1 MRQTNNQGTQRLLHD
16 LAATGLMLRERPST
30 SERLDALL
38 GVELHGVLRATL
50 TGTPGPA
57 QRLQH
62 HRAA

>member
-1 MRQTNNQGTQRLLHD
+1 MHGRDIYGSQRLLRD
-16 LAATGLMLRERPST
+16 LVAVGEMQRERPSA
-30 SERLDALL
+30 SERVELLL
-38 GVELHGVLRATL
+38 GAELAGVLRATL